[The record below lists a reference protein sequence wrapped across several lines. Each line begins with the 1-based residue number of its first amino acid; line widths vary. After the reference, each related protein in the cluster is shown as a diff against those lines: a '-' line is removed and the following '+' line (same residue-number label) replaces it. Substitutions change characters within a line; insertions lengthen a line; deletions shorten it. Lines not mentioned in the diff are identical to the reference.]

1 MGAQFR
7 MIAETIQ
14 CGDIG
19 DVNFVRIS
27 DHRGDSLRDMQQIM
41 GVSAPLTMSVSGCSA
56 QYEYA
61 DFVAVCE
68 PADMGTER
76 IAFYGQRQR
85 SLPRPTAGPSSPIP
99 TKLAA
104 KGCINIVRG
113 PSVRVLQATLC
124 LWA

>member
-1 MGAQFR
+1 MKRRSFLLAAGMAPQFR

-14 CGDIG
+14 RGDIG

-27 DHRGDSLRDMQQIM
+27 DHRGDSLRDMQQMM
-41 GVSAPLTMSVSGCSA
+41 GVSAPLMMSVSGCSA

-76 IAFYGQRQR
+76 IAFYGTGATIIA
-85 SLPRPTAGPSSPIP
+85 SADGWAVFPDTYKASS
-99 TKLAA
+99 
-104 KGCINIVRG
+104 
-113 PSVRVLQATLC
+113 
-124 LWA
+124 